1 MRRCGM
7 RLRGGK
13 DEEDLRLGHRDR
25 SSIGIGPARRSI
37 IER

>member
-1 MRRCGM
+1 MKRCGM

-13 DEEDLRLGHRDR
+13 EDLRLGHRDR